1 MTIISNIHRR
11 KTMNDGDRVFNLIRY
26 FLIFLLVV
34 ILAIVGVV
42 GFFAFDFLSSVI
54 LVTG

>member
-1 MTIISNIHRR
+1 
-11 KTMNDGDRVFNLIRY
+11 MNDGDRVLNLIRY

-42 GFFAFDFLSSVI
+42 GFIAFDFLSSVI